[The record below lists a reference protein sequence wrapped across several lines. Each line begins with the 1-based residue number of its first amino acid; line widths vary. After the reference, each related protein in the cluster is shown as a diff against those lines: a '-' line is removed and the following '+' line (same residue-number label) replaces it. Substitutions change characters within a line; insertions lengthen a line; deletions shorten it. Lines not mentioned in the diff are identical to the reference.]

1 MFLLRSCCAPRL
13 AGVRPLGLSRGLS
26 ASPCSRLFR
35 QPSRPS
41 APSPDLDAAYT
52 THPILK
58 RVPRVL
64 RPYTTRFIG
73 APLSHV
79 TAFLVL
85 HELTAI
91 VPLVGLWY
99 VFHQHH
105 DVFMAGT
112 MDLPAWAMEKGTKV
126 IDKAM
131 ADWDFGNYSV
141 NDKLK
146 FIMEGAYAY
155 VVVKALFPVRLAVS
169 LLGMPW
175 FARWFVVPF
184 TRLFSRKTP
193 AKAATPEHTV
203 KKVTKPRL

>member
-1 MFLLRSCCAPRL
+1 MIFLRHAVPRG
-13 AGVRPLGLSRGLS
+13 GVRP
-26 ASPCSRLFR
+26 F
-35 QPSRPS
+35 SRPFCVS
-41 APSPDLDAAYT
+41 PARLLLRKNISDSPSQDDLTTTYK

-58 RVPRVL
+58 RVPRFL

-73 APLSHV
+73 APVSHV

-91 VPLVGLWY
+91 VPLVGFWY
-99 VFHQHH
+99 VLHQYH
-105 DVFMAGT
+105 DVFMSAS

-131 ADWDFGNYSV
+131 ADWDFGEYSL
-141 NDKLK
+141 NDKVQ
-146 FIMEGAYAY
+146 FIMEGAYSY
-155 VVVKALFPVRLAVS
+155 VIVKALFPVRLAAS

-175 FARWFVVPF
+175 FAKWFVLPF
-184 TRLFSRKTP
+184 TKLFSRKKPVGSST
-193 AKAATPEHTV
+193 APEQTI